1 MGEIEQLKSQAW
13 FVEGRTGATE
23 SYATLLASIRSPL
36 AVRQLCQ
43 PASNRDSLSEFVRAA
58 AAGGRLTLIDQ
69 SLTADELGHLGID
82 GAVVNQSSPHPLRV
96 EVAAF
101 PQWLGAERN
110 PDFVVAL
117 FTSGST
123 GLPTRVEHTLATL
136 GRAVRI
142 SSRHAADVWA
152 LAYPA
157 THVAGVQVALQAL
170 LNGNTLVDLTQLR
183 GAEAAE
189 AIVRHRVTHISATPT
204 YYRLLTAAKRIMP
217 DVRAVTLGGE
227 PADAA
232 LLAALHEAFPQAR
245 VRNVYAS
252 TEAGTVLESD
262 GELFAVPEAIAER
275 VRIADGRLLLHRSLL
290 GKVALPPGNGEL
302 LMDDGGKAAK
312 APGNGEWRMGNGFN
326 SQSPL
331 TNSQSLLSNNKSPI
345 TAAAGAAAWFDTG
358 DCVEIVPGEPLRFK
372 IIGRRKEWVNVG
384 GDKVNPREVE
394 AVLRSHPA
402 VQDAA
407 VFGRANSV
415 MGQILV
421 AEVVLKAAEPPG
433 NGEGSTENGSNSQSP
448 LTNPHSP
455 ISAPQ
460 FCEAQLRVWL
470 GEHLQPFKVPRIIRF
485 VPSLR
490 STYSGKVKR

>member
-1 MGEIEQLKSQAW
+1 MGEIEQLKSRAW
-13 FVEGRTGATE
+13 FVEGRTGMTQ
-23 SYATLLASIRSPL
+23 SYATLLALIGSPL

-43 PASNRDSLSEFVRAA
+43 PASNRDALGEFVRAA
-58 AAGGRLTLIDQ
+58 AAGVRLTLLDQ
-69 SLTADELGHLGID
+69 SLTADELTHLGID
-82 GAVVNQSSPHPLRV
+82 GAEVNQSSPHPLRV

-101 PQWLGAERN
+101 PQWLSEARN
-110 PDFVVAL
+110 LGFVVAL

-123 GLPTRVEHTLATL
+123 GVPVRVEHTLATL

-142 SSRHAADVWA
+142 SNRHAADVWA

-170 LNGNTLVDLTQLR
+170 LNGNTLVDVTQLR
-183 GAEAAE
+183 GADAAE

-262 GELFAVPEAIAER
+262 GEWFSVPESLAER
-275 VRIADGRLLLHRSLL
+275 VRIGDGRLHLHCSLL
-290 GKVALPPGNGEL
+290 GTVALPPGNGEL
-302 LMDDGGKAAK
+302 LMEKKGSAAEQPSPP
-312 APGNGEWRMGNGFN
+312 PGTRGWSMENGSNF
-326 SQSPL
+326 QAPL
-331 TNSQSLLSNNKSPI
+331 TNDQDPL

-433 NGEGSTENGSNSQSP
+433 NGEGSTKNGSNSQSP